1 MSTSRLLVC
10 VDGSRAALAA
20 ARLAV
25 ELAAEHG
32 GDGLVRAVTV
42 RDEDWETTQR
52 LDARGTHETP
62 ARERRHQ
69 ALQAVLD
76 RVTSIA
82 ADRGVGV
89 ETVVLEGEPLWTI
102 LRDARAWGP
111 DLVVVGRTTRS
122 GPGSPLVGSLAMHLA
137 EFTEWPVI
145 IVPEPG
151 PPT

>member
-1 MSTSRLLVC
+1 MSTARLLVC

-25 ELAAEHG
+25 ELAAEHDG
-32 GDGLVRAVTV
+32 GRVRAVTV
-42 RDEDWETTQR
+42 RDEDRETTER
-52 LDARGTHETP
+52 LDARGEHETS
-62 ARERRHQ
+62 ASERRRQ
-69 ALQAVLD
+69 GLQAVLD

-82 ADRGVGV
+82 TDRGVGA
-89 ETVVLEGEPLWTI
+89 ETAVLEGDPLRTI

-137 EFTEWPVI
+137 EFTEWPVV